1 MPIPEG
7 PYKSSP
13 PWGHVA
19 EWLRNGLQNRVHQF
33 NSGRGLHE
41 INDLDAR
48 LVSHQIFESIP
59 QPRWRLASG
68 GIGRGADRRFWRSG
82 RRRPFCREVGSS
94 MVAECA
100 TSPNGHLATSQRK
113 RSATTCAWSKSVL
126 GSSIANS
133 SPPIRASTS
142 LVLLHSRARLATCT
156 IARSRP
162 SLRLETSQRQF
173 EKPDRFM
180 QIALGCS
187 CAKTRRQKDELQL
200 RHASQSEAEWRLGCS
215 SSFAYEGRRR
225 VRIVSKMIS

>member
-1 MPIPEG
+1 MPG
-7 PYKSSP
+7 SSATKSSRAFP
-13 PWGHVA
+13 SRGGAGP
-19 EWLRNGLQNRVHQF
+19 RVVLAA
-33 NSGRGLHE
+33 GRTVDSDDPG
-41 INDLDAR
+41 
-48 LVSHQIFESIP
+48 
-59 QPRWRLASG
+59 
-68 GIGRGADRRFWRSG
+68 GADHFAGKLDLRWW
-82 RRRPFCREVGSS
+82 
-94 MVAECA
+94 
-100 TSPNGHLATSQRK
+100 PN
-113 RSATTCAWSKSVL
+113 V
-126 GSSIANS
+126 SIANS